1 MIRRPPRSTLFPYT
15 TLFRSLR
22 PGPRVA
28 TTMATNPVLV
38 EVLRGDMVE
47 STHRGAAAV
56 VSVDGSV
63 PRGWGDIESP
73 VYPRSAI
80 KPLQAIPL
88 VETGAA
94 DPFALGP
101 ARIALAPGP

>member
-1 MIRRPPRSTLFPYT
+1 
-15 TLFRSLR
+15 
-22 PGPRVA
+22 
-28 TTMATNPVLV
+28 MATNPVLV

-56 VSVDGSV
+56 VSADGSV

-73 VYPRSAI
+73 VYRRSAI

-88 VETGAA
+88 FATGAA
-94 DPFALGP
+94 DHFALGP
-101 ARIALAPGP
+101 AEIALSAGSHRGKPLHVNAIAAVLARPCPGLEPLDC